1 MLFSRSRPGTSGRDH
16 PRRANHGWSMHL
28 LTIYSDVQN
37 KLCGQ
42 REQGGESRTSGFL
55 DVGIWMSA
63 WSGSGCHLH
72 RPEEKISG
80 SGFLDVRSG
89 FLDVRRPEI
98 WMSGLSGSGCCGPRP
113 EKKYLDLDVC
123 LGPDLDLD
131 ACLDPD
137 MDLPSVATMA
147 RWHHQAHPRQG
158 GNRLLR

>member
-1 MLFSRSRPGTSGRDH
+1 MFWLNIIFVGWQ
-16 PRRANHGWSMHL
+16 NHCK
-28 LTIYSDVQN
+28 T
-37 KLCGQ
+37 
-42 REQGGESRTSGFL
+42 
-55 DVGIWMSA
+55 
-63 WSGSGCHLH
+63 GSGCHLH

-98 WMSGLSGSGCCGPRP
+98 WMSGLPGSGCCGPRP

-123 LGPDLDLD
+123 MGPDLDLD

-147 RWHHQAHPRQG
+147 PWHHQAHPRQWETDYYGDVPLRVSSQG
-158 GNRLLR
+158 GVCEVWRGVGHQAWFQMIPNAIAFAFALFL